1 MAVALVVF
9 VCVQS
14 AGSAAP
20 AAEPEK
26 PENGSGRNYRFGV
39 FPYLPVLTIDRI
51 FGPMAA
57 AFAEALGRPVYL
69 KTKSTFEQF
78 VIELRHESYDVV
90 FVHPFL
96 YVDAADRHGYLPLAR
111 LAGGLTAV
119 VVVQSDRPWRT
130 WADLAGKVLAAPPP
144 LAAVSEMASVAL
156 LDAGLLPGIDT
167 TFVHYRTKAS
177 CLHAVSIGD
186 ADGCVLPGFVL
197 GQIGE
202 IAQGRL
208 RIMVESGAIQHLVFA
223 AHPRV
228 PEAERAKLRALITSW
243 PQTEAG
249 RAILAAG
256 SWTRFVAA
264 QDADYDEVRRHAIR
278 LERLAQR

>member
-20 AAEPEK
+20 AAEPE
-26 PENGSGRNYRFGV
+26 NRSGRSYRFGV

-119 VVVQSDRPWRT
+119 VLVQSDRPWRT

-177 CLHAVSIGD
+177 CLHAVSVGD

-208 RIMVESGAIQHLVFA
+208 RIMVESGAIQHLAGMRSSKTIV
-223 AHPRV
+223 
-228 PEAERAKLRALITSW
+228 AERAKLRALITSW